1 MNEHDDA
8 VIDVLARILHRAAA
22 AGGCRA
28 EDLLAGLSDTDLSA
42 LYVGCAK
49 KVCDAC
55 GHCRT
60 AGPPSASTETPM
72 SRGRAPRGLC
82 GVGQPSEGTM
92 REILIVG
99 DGYAGFCSAWG
110 LEHTVSGG
118 TPWTHVRRPPA
129 A

>member
-60 AGPPSASTETPM
+60 AGPPSASTET
-72 SRGRAPRGLC
+72 RCHVGELRA
-82 GVGQPSEGTM
+82 VYVVSDNHQ
-92 REILIVG
+92 REPC
-99 DGYAGFCSAWG
+99 ARF
-110 LEHTVSGG
+110 
-118 TPWTHVRRPPA
+118 
-129 A
+129 